1 MNANVKVL
9 VIGATGMAGRVVVT
23 QLDQAAVPVRALVRD
38 VPKARRLFPASVEL
52 RQGDAFDEA
61 TLQKALE
68 GVSHVYFHPAATL
81 SRSEARSMDRVGT
94 RLLVKHLPATAH
106 LIKLSEIG
114 AGPNPS
120 FHDIDCKYRSELDI
134 RERLTSWTI
143 LRPTWFM
150 ESIPFLLTMGPVSVC
165 FGGQPGPIWWLSC
178 QDYALTVLACV
189 QKPAVS
195 QNRVFTLQGPE
206 AYPMLDALRLFN
218 REARTGKGSLRLPLG
233 LLTLPAR
240 WSEQFRFNQQIM
252 HYYNGRRET
261 FESEPAHRLLHQPAL
276 TLAAF
281 ARRFHP
287 PARGGTL

>member
-1 MNANVKVL
+1 MNAKTKVL
-9 VIGATGMAGRVVVT
+9 VIGATGMAGRVVVAH
-23 QLDQAAVPVRALVRD
+23 LAQAALPVRALVRD
-38 VPKARRLFPASVEL
+38 VQKAGPLLPASVEL
-52 RQGDAFDEA
+52 LKGDVFNEA

-68 GVSHVYFHPAATL
+68 GVTHVYFHPAATL
-81 SRSEARSMDRVGT
+81 SQSGEKSMDREGT
-94 RLLVKHLPATAH
+94 RLLVKHLPGTVH

-114 AGPNPS
+114 ASYNPS
-120 FHDIDCKYRSELDI
+120 FYDIDSKYRSELDI
-134 RERLTSWTI
+134 QERLRGWTI

-150 ESIPFLLTMGPVSVC
+150 ESIPFILTMGPVSVC
-165 FGGQPGPIWWLSC
+165 FGEQHGPVWWLSG

-240 WSEQFRFNQQIM
+240 WSEQFRFNQQVM
-252 HYYNGRRET
+252 RYYNGRQET
-261 FESEPAHRLLHQPAL
+261 FESEPAHRLLHQPTL

-281 ARRFHP
+281 AHRFRQ
-287 PARGGTL
+287 PAG